1 MAANIHKQ
9 TLVPTGV
16 SIAQLS
22 DCLDEIGLRQQI
34 LPPGIVPIDGSMR
47 FAGRAFTVS
56 TRIVQHTPSDRYV
69 GLLKALDNLGAG
81 DVYTI
86 ASAGDCRAA
95 LWGELLAN
103 SARARHAVAAV
114 TDGAI
119 RDAAKLLE
127 MDFPTFAAATTPA
140 DIHGRFEVTSFGEPI
155 QIGEVTI
162 EAGDLIAGDI
172 DGIVVIP
179 KEAEGVVISKA
190 EEKMAAESEIRDD
203 LAGGMLP
210 SQAFEKHGV
219 L

>member
-1 MAANIHKQ
+1 
-9 TLVPTGV
+9 
-16 SIAQLS
+16 
-22 DCLDEIGLRQQI
+22 
-34 LPPGIVPIDGSMR
+34 
-47 FAGRAFTVS
+47 
-56 TRIVQHTPSDRYV
+56 
-69 GLLKALDNLGAG
+69 
-81 DVYTI
+81 
-86 ASAGDCRAA
+86 
-95 LWGELLAN
+95 
-103 SARARHAVAAV
+103 
-114 TDGAI
+114 
-119 RDAAKLLE
+119 
-127 MDFPTFAAATTPA
+127 
-140 DIHGRFEVTSFGEPI
+140 VTSFGEPI